1 MIAVT
6 GEVLIDLIT
15 DSDGCITPRLGG
27 GPFNTARAIA
37 RLGLAVAFLGRL
49 SADRFGRQLQ
59 ASLEADG
66 VTLAVPGLIDAPTTL
81 AVVDLD
87 PAGSPRF
94 RFYIDGTSAPALEY
108 PALAAALPGGLTAL
122 YAGGLALAM
131 EPIATSIDR
140 VVGGDLPPG
149 ALLMIDP
156 NCRPEAIGDRRAYL
170 DRLSRILRRAD
181 VIKISSEDLAYLA
194 PDVPAPAAAAALL
207 GQGPALVLM
216 TDGPR
221 PARALL
227 RDGELTAEVPE
238 VQVVDTVGAGDAFG
252 GAFLAWWCGSGL
264 TRADLR
270 RHDLVQEALQAAAE
284 AASLACTRAGAEPP
298 WLAEVRD
305 RPGWRSAFGA
315 PRSPGTPA
323 AEPR

>member
-15 DSDGCITPRLGG
+15 DSDGRITPRLGG
-27 GPFNTARAIA
+27 GPFNTARAIG

-66 VTLAVPGLIDAPTTL
+66 VTLAVPGQTDAPTTL

-94 RFYIDGTSAPALEY
+94 RFYLDGTSAPALEY

-140 VVGGDLPPG
+140 VVGSDLPPG

-156 NCRPEAIGDRRAYL
+156 NVRPEVIADRQAYL

-181 VIKISSEDLAYLA
+181 VVKISAEDLTYLA
-194 PDVPAPAAAAALL
+194 PGVPAPAAAAALL
-207 GQGPALVLM
+207 GQGPGLVLM

-227 RDGELTAEVPE
+227 RGGELTAEVPE
-238 VQVVDTVGAGDAFG
+238 VGVVDTVGAGDAFG
-252 GAFLAWWCGSGL
+252 GAFLAWWCGNGL
-264 TRADLR
+264 ARADLQ
-270 RHDLVQEALQAAAE
+270 RHELVQEALQAAAE
-284 AASLACTRAGAEPP
+284 AASLACTRAGADPP
-298 WLAEVRD
+298 WLAEVRGL
-305 RPGWRSAFGA
+305 PGWRSSFGTA
-315 PRSPGTPA
+315 HQPPHR
-323 AEPR
+323 

>member
-6 GEVLIDLIT
+6 GEALIDLVAGH
-15 DSDGCITPRLGG
+15 DGRLAARPGG
-27 GPFNTARAIA
+27 GPFNTARAIG

-49 SADRFGRQLQ
+49 STDRFGRQLQ
-59 ASLEADG
+59 ASLDADG
-66 VTLAVPGLIDAPTTL
+66 VTLALPGLTDAPTTL
-81 AVVDLD
+81 AVVDVD
-87 PAGSPRF
+87 HVGSPRY
-94 RFYIDGTSAPALEY
+94 RFYTGGTSAAALEY

-122 YAGGLALAM
+122 YAGGLGLVM

-140 VVGGDLPPG
+140 VIGSDLPHG

-156 NCRPEAIGDRRAYL
+156 NVRPEVIGDGQAYL
-170 DRLSRILRRAD
+170 ARLSRILRRAD
-181 VIKISSEDLAYLA
+181 VVKISSEDLAYLA
-194 PDVPAPAAAAALL
+194 PNVPAPTAAAALL

-252 GAFLAWWCGSGL
+252 GAFLAWWCGNGL
-264 TRADLR
+264 TRAELGR
-270 RHDLVQEALQAAAE
+270 PGPVREALQAAAE
-284 AASLACTRAGAEPP
+284 AASIACTRAGAEPP

-305 RPGWRSAFGA
+305 RPGWRSASGA
-315 PRSPGTPA
+315 PEQRLPG
-323 AEPR
+323 

>member
-15 DSDGCITPRLGG
+15 DSDGCLTPRLGG
-27 GPFNTARAIA
+27 GPFNTARAIG

-66 VTLAVPGLIDAPTTL
+66 VTVAVPGLTDAPTTL

-94 RFYIDGTSAPALEY
+94 RFYLDGTSAPALEY
-108 PALAAALPGGLTAL
+108 PAMAAALPGGLTAL
-122 YAGGLALAM
+122 YAGGLALVM

-140 VVGGDLPPG
+140 VVGSDLPPG

-156 NCRPEAIGDRRAYL
+156 NVRPEVIGDREAYL
-170 DRLSRILRRAD
+170 ARLSRILHRAD
-181 VIKISSEDLAYLA
+181 VVKISSEDLAYLA
-194 PDVPAPAAAAALL
+194 PNVPAPVAAAALL
-207 GQGPALVLM
+207 SQGPALVLM

-221 PARALL
+221 SAQAVLP
-227 RDGELTAEVPE
+227 GPE
-238 VQVVDTVGAGDAFG
+238 VISVDVPAAQVVDTIGAGDAFG
-252 GAFLAWWCGSGL
+252 GAFLAWWAASGL
-264 TRADLR
+264 TGSDLHRSGPVRDAIRAA
-270 RHDLVQEALQAAAE
+270 VEVAALT
-284 AASLACTRAGAEPP
+284 CTRAGAEPP
-298 WLAEVRD
+298 RLDEV
-305 RPGWRSAFGA
+305 GSVTWGSSTSRSSGRAS
-315 PRSPGTPA
+315 SPPSQ
-323 AEPR
+323 

>member
-6 GEVLIDLIT
+6 GEALIDLVT
-15 DSDGCITPRLGG
+15 DHDGRIAARTGG
-27 GPFNTARAIA
+27 GPFTTARAIG
-37 RLGLAVAFLGRL
+37 RLGLALVFLGRL
-49 SADRFGRQLQ
+49 SVDRFGRQLQ
-59 ASLEADG
+59 ASLDADG
-66 VTLAVPGLIDAPTTL
+66 VTLALPGLTDAPTTL

-94 RFYIDGTSAPALEY
+94 RFYTDGTSAAALDY

-122 YAGGLALAM
+122 HAGSLGLVM
-131 EPIATSIDR
+131 EPIATAIDR
-140 VVGGDLPPG
+140 VVGSDLPPG

-156 NCRPEAIGDRRAYL
+156 NCRPEAIGDRQAYL
-170 DRLSRILRRAD
+170 AR
-181 VIKISSEDLAYLA
+181 LAYLA
-194 PDVPAPAAAAALL
+194 PDVPAPAAATALL

-252 GAFLAWWCGSGL
+252 GAFLAWWCGNGL
-264 TRADLR
+264 TRADLE
-270 RHDLVQEALQAAAE
+270 RHDLVREALQAAAE
-284 AASLACTRAGAEPP
+284 AASLACTRPGAEPP
-298 WLAEVRD
+298 WLAELRD
-305 RPGWRSAFGA
+305 RPGWRSGFGA
-315 PRSPGTPA
+315 PR
-323 AEPR
+323 